1 MNRRHVLSIV
11 ALSAWVAGAGCAP
24 VAGGENTNTNTS
36 PGNFNDNLHEN
47 DHPGDSTMF
56 GMELHV
62 PNEGAAH
69 VPVGQEVVYTANP
82 PASGAHWS
90 QAGFAPAPAGFY
102 EETVE
107 EERWVHNLEHGY
119 VVVLYDCGATCT
131 AELLDALH
139 SLFDDAPPS
148 TIFGFAKMVIAPYGG
163 LPGEITA
170 IAWDVQMHL
179 ESFDAEALLAFYER
193 HLDQGPELAP

>member
-1 MNRRHVLSIV
+1 MKRRCTSGLV
-11 ALSAWVAGAGCAP
+11 AMAVWLAGASCAP
-24 VAGGENTNTNTS
+24 MAGGDNSNMNTAVPNA
-36 PGNFNDNLHEN
+36 NDNRNEN
-47 DHPGDSTMF
+47 DNTAPPAMF
-56 GMELHV
+56 GVELAV

-69 VPVGQEVVYTANP
+69 VPVGRQVEYAANP

-102 EETVE
+102 EDAVD

-119 VVVLYDCGATCT
+119 IVLLYDCGDAC
-131 AELLDALH
+131 APAFLDTLR

-148 TIFGFAKMVIAPYGG
+148 TVFGFAKLVIAPYDG
-163 LPGEITA
+163 LPGVVTA

-179 ESFDAEALLAFYER
+179 ESLDAEPLLAFYGR
-193 HLDQGPELAP
+193 YLDQGPELAP